1 MDQLSEKELNN
12 RTCLQ
17 CKKLRQTNM
26 KYCRDCHLKNCERKY
41 GKCFECKQI
50 NTGKNWCH
58 TCNSKRFQQNFDN
71 WTSGNDD
78 IDKLIQNA
86 QLSAENH
93 YQVLEW
99 ISFNRFNKP
108 KYIAEGGFGKVYK
121 ASWKDGHITHWD
133 TAYSQWSRRRESGSF
148 VALKSLN
155 NSQNIKLEF
164 INEIVLHLKIHE
176 YKMTD
181 QIIKCYGI
189 TQEPNTKDYIMVM
202 NYAVRG
208 NLQNSLNNQKKKF
221 LKQQQRYNFSN
232 LELGLRLWR
241 YKFNVLKNIS
251 SGLRRIHVNEL
262 IHRDLHIGNIVCN
275 YNSPSIT
282 DMGLCK
288 PANYSELESAENQI
302 YGVLAYLAPEILRGN
317 DYTKASD
324 VYSFGIIM
332 YVVIS
337 ELLPYHDNAHNEFL
351 ALNICEG
358 LRPEFN
364 IKVPQL
370 ILHLIKRCLDADPS
384 NRPNAKELT
393 RILDKWLIDF
403 SMYISDPESIKT
415 ELISQVE
422 ETEKINSNLLAKDSS
437 LRNKIHPEAIYK
449 SSPINF
455 DNLPEPKNSDGYYEI
470 YDNISTKRYTDNLLK
485 PGNSDCL
492 ECAIVD

>member
-221 LKQQQRYNFSN
+221 LKQQQ
-232 LELGLRLWR
+232 
-241 YKFNVLKNIS
+241 
-251 SGLRRIHVNEL
+251 
-262 IHRDLHIGNIVCN
+262 
-275 YNSPSIT
+275 SIT